1 MDLVLII
8 ELLEFSNKLTQEI
21 GNLENEAYNEALI

>member
-8 ELLEFSNKLTQEI
+8 ELLEFSNKLIQEK